1 MVENVPGAGGIV
13 AANLVAK
20 TSPDGHV
27 LMFGDSGAM
36 AINPALNPNLGYDP
50 IKDFTPIT
58 ALVTLPTILVVHPDV
73 PAKTLDEFVALA
85 KKQPGKMSFGSAGAG
100 SIHHLTFAIFAERA
114 GIELLH
120 VPYRGGSAMVN
131 GVLTGEIQAGWS
143 GIPNVMELIAAGK
156 LRGLCV
162 STLQRSPSTPAIP
175 TCDEIGLKGFNVAT
189 MMGMHAAAGTSP
201 RIVARLQAEAAKSMR
216 EPAMADAHGAAR
228 HGDGGERHRELRGVH
243 ARRHGALRAGGAEA
257 EPAAAE
263 IDGAR
268 RIRLG
273 DGPGTGSP
281 EPRCLAGLDTSRVCD
296 RACPGQ
302 GPRSSRSPGSFMWR
316 GDGRVSE
323 PVPMEPGV
331 RGRSLFPEESGM
343 RVECEKSGAALLT
356 FLSRR

>member
-1 MVENVPGAGGIV
+1 MSMKISIVAAFALALGLSFAATAQDDAWPTRPVRLVAAAGPGGNPDVLARLLADKFATAFGKPFVVENVPGAGGIV

-50 IKDFTPIT
+50 IRDFTPIT
-58 ALVTLPTILVVHPDV
+58 ALVTLPTILVIHPDV

-85 KKQPGKMSFGSAGAG
+85 KSQPGKMSFGSAGAG

-162 STLQRSPSTPAIP
+162 STLRRSPSTPAVP
-175 TCDEIGLKGFNVAT
+175 TCDELGLKGFNVAT
-189 MMGMHAAAGTSP
+189 TMGMHAAAGTSP

-216 EPAMADAHGAAR
+216 EPAMAARMAQLGMVMEENGTANYAAFMR
-228 HGDGGERHRELRGVH
+228 DDM
-243 ARRHGALRAGGAEA
+243 ARYEQAVKKLNLQQ
-257 EPAAAE
+257 P
-263 IDGAR
+263 
-268 RIRLG
+268 
-273 DGPGTGSP
+273 
-281 EPRCLAGLDTSRVCD
+281 
-296 RACPGQ
+296 
-302 GPRSSRSPGSFMWR
+302 
-316 GDGRVSE
+316 
-323 PVPMEPGV
+323 
-331 RGRSLFPEESGM
+331 
-343 RVECEKSGAALLT
+343 K
-356 FLSRR
+356 